1 MMKKD
6 EIAHLKRDNEQ
17 FLEEEKE
24 RLQTDSV
31 QETAEVRQFYQI
43 MIDGYAQ
50 GLCHVFSR
58 GGGAVFVNVCV
69 YECCIV
75 FLFYCFLFSG
85 QRDGFL
91 WRVVNKHVF
100 HLLTHCLEDQVEIHL
115 DPDQIGTSYSHTSHC
130 ILNFEYLVLKTLS

>member
-43 MIDGYAQ
+43 LIDGYAQ
-50 GLCHVFSR
+50 GGPLSR
-58 GGGAVFVNVCV
+58 FQPRGWC
-69 YECCIV
+69 YICQRLRIRMLYR
-75 FLFYCFLFSG
+75 FLGLLFSLFWAKG
-85 QRDGFL
+85 
-91 WRVVNKHVF
+91 W
-100 HLLTHCLEDQVEIHL
+100 LLVASGE
-115 DPDQIGTSYSHTSHC
+115 
-130 ILNFEYLVLKTLS
+130 